1 MKLNHSE
8 LQLETLAARL
18 LKKEIDLQPDFQ
30 RNEVWSYSKK
40 QKLID
45 SIIRDWAIP
54 PVFLISRNNGD
65 CEEVL
70 DGQQRLT
77 AIRDFFDNK
86 IKIDGGIKPVDDE
99 IKVLDN
105 IYYDNLP
112 LIVKKRINRFV
123 VKVYTVDDYE
133 PDEASELFYRL
144 NQPTSLTAGEQRNA
158 LYGVRRNQMKKVVDY
173 MVDKN
178 IGVSV
183 LGFSN
188 SRLAYDDV
196 IARALV
202 IFNIRTLRVK
212 ISEKLITDEFREK
225 KPFEQ
230 EMVDKLID
238 SLNLISG
245 VINEYKV
252 KFNKASYLSFLVSV
266 YYGCDPV
273 RILHFLSKDWD
284 FFPKINSDA
293 LNGLHYIFTDRS
305 SSRVT
310 DISSV
315 VIRDFCLH
323 CISQNKFFH
332 ESIDPCSDLYDV
344 FDSVLLNLDVRMDF
358 DKENVVKEVEKEIM
372 DCGWGRYFL

>member
-18 LKKEIDLQPDFQ
+18 LKNEIDLQPDFQ
-30 RNEVWSYSKK
+30 RNEVWSYTKK

-54 PVFLISRNNGD
+54 PVFLISRNHGD
-65 CEEVL
+65 YEEVL

-77 AIRDFFDNK
+77 AIRDFFNNK
-86 IKIDGGIKPVDDE
+86 IKIDGGINPIDEE
-99 IKVLDN
+99 IKSLDN
-105 IYYDNLP
+105 FYYYDLP
-112 LIVKKRINRFV
+112 SIIKKRINRFV
-123 VKVYTVDDYE
+123 IKVYTVDDYE

-158 LYGVRRNQMKKVVDY
+158 LYGVRRNQMKEIVDY
-173 MVDKN
+173 MGLKELDA
-178 IGVSV
+178 SS

-202 IFNIRTLRVK
+202 ICSLGTLRVK

-225 KPFEQ
+225 ILFQDEIIF
-230 EMVDKLID
+230 KLKEA
-238 SLNLISG
+238 LGLISD
-245 VINEYKV
+245 VIKNYKLR
-252 KFNKASYLSFLVSV
+252 FNKASFLSFLIAV
-266 YYGCDPV
+266 YYGADPD
-273 RILHFLSKDWD
+273 RILKFLSKDWSI
-284 FFPKINSDA
+284 FLNVGKDA
-293 LNGLHYIFTDRS
+293 LHGLHYIFSDRS

-315 VIRDFCLH
+315 VIRDFCLN
-323 CISQNKFFH
+323 CVCDGRFFINSD
-332 ESIDPCSDLYDV
+332 EFYFDVIDSIIN
-344 FDSVLLNLDVRMDF
+344 NLDIRIGF
-358 DKENVVKEVEKEIM
+358 DKEEVVKEVEREIM
-372 DCGWGRYFL
+372 DCGWGEELS